1 MLGMKAILAGLL
13 ICLVVD
19 LVRGGQISYDGESE
33 PKIVRKTRQNA
44 VQVKFFEEVKTT
56 VVHNIDKNHLV
67 TNVYLEDFHDL
78 ANLTSYPQMAEMTLN
93 LALVPEGNFTE
104 FYSNCI
110 ENLKS
115 MGPNLTKIHFS
126 EAKNMIVVEENVYEN
141 LKKEHEKMI
150 EDARELKSLLEEKGI
165 TVKSMKLITEVVI
178 NDLAMK
184 LDELNEVFDANVT
197 SEFALVYGFISN
209 ASLGEINL
217 QHTYVFSTKTLFN
230 SPETMA
236 KYKGSI
242 LTEKI
247 PSSEASMRRRIESRL
262 PQRCLRPLIA
272 NSIVCLA
279 SPDRMMVTKQDG
291 KDEQSNFCCE
301 FF

>member
-33 PKIVRKTRQNA
+33 PKI
-44 VQVKFFEEVKTT
+44 
-56 VVHNIDKNHLV
+56 
-67 TNVYLEDFHDL
+67 
-78 ANLTSYPQMAEMTLN
+78 
-93 LALVPEGNFTE
+93 
-104 FYSNCI
+104 
-110 ENLKS
+110 
-115 MGPNLTKIHFS
+115 
-126 EAKNMIVVEENVYEN
+126 
-141 LKKEHEKMI
+141 
-150 EDARELKSLLEEKGI
+150 
-165 TVKSMKLITEVVI
+165 
-178 NDLAMK
+178 AMK